1 MKVFIVRTWFGLG
14 ILALAAGLAPGA
26 SAAEPAA
33 VAAEERL
40 IRSQPCWILA
50 TDSVEVALTRQGGH
64 MAPVSFDR
72 GSERPILPYHIAPW
86 ADEGIEP
93 LPAAVLGPL
102 RGDFFCMPFGGNAAA
117 RGGEQHVP
125 HGETATASWRLAGRS
140 REPDG
145 TERLTVVLDT
155 AVRPG
160 RVTKDLFLVPGEP
173 VVYSRHAIQGF
184 AGPVPL
190 GHHAT
195 LALPEEEGVVR
206 VSTSP
211 FRLGMTC
218 PGVFSD
224 PGSGEYQALD
234 SGAAFTD
241 LARVPSRWKSPA
253 EVDCTRFPARKG
265 YADLVLVVADARQ
278 LAGGPAWTAAVHTA
292 DHWAWF
298 AIRDP
303 AVLPTTVFWIENHG
317 RHGSPW
323 NGRNN
328 CLGLEDVC
336 AYFAEGL
343 VPSTED
349 NPLTKQGV
357 PTAVLLDAV
366 RPTEIRYAQGA
377 VRVPPGFDRV
387 KAIDCSTPGRLRLV
401 ADSGQTVEV
410 PVRHRFVMGQGD
422 RP

>member
-1 MKVFIVRTWFGLG
+1 MSRLSCGHLLTT
-14 ILALAAGLAPGA
+14 LAVAAVAFMSTA
-26 SAAEPAA
+26 EAAD

-40 IRSQPCWILA
+40 IHSQPSWILA
-50 TDSVEVALTRQGGH
+50 TDSVEVAVTRHGGH
-64 MAPVSFDR
+64 MAPVTFDR
-72 GSERPILPYHIAPW
+72 GGDSPILPYHIAPW
-86 ADEGIEP
+86 ADERIEP

-102 RGDFFCMPFGGNAAA
+102 RGDFFCMPFGGNDAA
-117 RGGEQHVP
+117 RGAEKHVP
-125 HGETATASWRLAGRS
+125 HGETATANWRLAGRTS
-140 REPDG
+140 EADG
-145 TERLTVVLDT
+145 TERIAVVLDT

-160 RVTKDLFLVPGEP
+160 RVTKELFLVPGEP
-173 VVYSRHAIQGF
+173 VVYSRHTIEGF

-195 LALPEEEGVVR
+195 LAMPDEEGAIR

-224 PGSGEYQALD
+224 PARGEYQSLAP
-234 SGAAFTD
+234 GATFSD
-241 LARVPSRWKSPA
+241 LAKVPTIFRAPA
-253 EVDCTRFPARKG
+253 ETDCSRFPARRG
-265 YADLVLVVADARQ
+265 YADLLALVADEKQ
-278 LAGGPAWTAAVHTA
+278 LGGGPAWTAAVHTK
-292 DHWAWF
+292 DRWAWF

-303 AVLPTTVFWIENHG
+303 AVLPTTVFWMENHG
-317 RHGSPW
+317 RHGVPW

-336 AYFAEGL
+336 AYFAAGL

-349 NPLTKQGV
+349 NLLTRQGV
-357 PTAVLLDAV
+357 RTAIALDAA
-366 RPTEIRYAQGA
+366 RPTEIRYAQAA

-387 KAIDCSTPGRLRLV
+387 KTIDFSTPGRIRLV

-410 PVRHRFVMGQGD
+410 PLRHAFVMGQGG